1 MNFRISFLKT
11 LKLSHFRRLTS
22 NLFHSIIVDGKKEF
36 LKKLCLVLKQ
46 GILSEVLSEQCVFLA
61 GIKLNK

>member
-1 MNFRISFLKT
+1 MNARISSLRT

-46 GILSEVLSEQCVFLA
+46 GILSEVLSE
-61 GIKLNK
+61 